1 MPENRRADLTRPHR
15 DPDRPGV
22 GRPRWT
28 PSIGL
33 LAGAAL
39 VLATVPARA
48 QTLTD
53 ALAEAYNTNPQILAQ
68 RALLRATDE
77 QVPQALS
84 FWRPTVAFTGQV
96 GIATGSLERPPTA
109 AELAAGTT
117 RSVLH
122 QITRPDV
129 LQFQATEPI
138 YRGGR
143 T

>member
-15 DPDRPGV
+15 GPDRPAV

-28 PSIGL
+28 ASIGL

-39 VLATVPARA
+39 VLATVPARV

-84 FWRPTVAFTGQV
+84 FWRPTVAFTGQA
-96 GIATGSLERPPTA
+96 GMATASLETQPSA
-109 AELAAGTT
+109 AA
-117 RSVLH
+117 
-122 QITRPDV
+122 
-129 LQFQATEPI
+129 QA
-138 YRGGR
+138 
-143 T
+143 